1 MAAKGSAKKL
11 VEIAQ
16 SQLGIVEGPKENETK
31 YGKFAKSDLQP
42 WCGAFVNWCGAQ
54 AGVKIPNTV
63 YTPGGAAAFKAAK
76 AWFPAKGNTPK
87 PGDILY
93 FDFPGDGVDRISHVG
108 ICVRDNGDGTCVTIE
123 GNTSGDPK
131 KSQRNGGEVAQKIR
145 GYAPNKRKELV
156 SIVGWGR
163 PVFVPDDYAP
173 PVAKQLAGVG
183 LAAAVAIGGGTAAN
197 DKPKDKP
204 KAPITES
211 VVETSTVTVTP
222 VVFPATLTWVDAT
235 GKTITVVLQLPNDTK
250 ASK

>member
-31 YGKFAKSDLQP
+31 YGKSTKSDLQP

-108 ICVRDNGDGTCVTIE
+108 ICKAIKSDGVISTYE
-123 GNTSGDPK
+123 GNTSGK
-131 KSQRNGGEVAQKIR
+131 KTGSQRNGGEVCEQVRAYK
-145 GYAPNKRKELV
+145 PNKGKVAV

-163 PVFVPDDYAP
+163 PNYKGNEVTAKIPVTEAP
-173 PVAKQLAGVG
+173 AFPGR
-183 LAAAVAIGGGTAAN
+183 I
-197 DKPKDKP
+197 KPGD
-204 KAPITES
+204 TGES
-211 VVETSTVTVTP
+211 VK
-222 VVFPATLTWVDAT
+222 VVQKALGLLADGDYGPATKKAIIAFQDNHDMVDSNGVIGPKTWAELV
-235 GKTITVVLQLPNDTK
+235 KFL
-250 ASK
+250 